1 MVAETLAGG
10 AWGGAVYAGAKMTTF
25 CCVQHVLNK
34 VLGAVLILVS
44 VSACAGVDAPDGS
57 ARVVSGSLVNSPGET
72 LTLEGRTDSGVR
84 LGSGEL
90 RADRSF
96 TFAYDETP
104 DPRALVRADAFFCD
118 GLSLEGGAVRTVP
131 DRYIPAFRG
140 GERVGTLAQ
149 ASSAEFA
156 FGEGASGIIIDRVYA
171 DGPARVRGTCTGQNE
186 TLDYTLNTGWNTVV
200 AVLEV
205 VSGTPTFSART
216 APPPE
221 NVRWFYR
228 AR

>member
-1 MVAETLAGG
+1 
-10 AWGGAVYAGAKMTTF
+10 MTSSY
-25 CCVQHVLNK
+25 CVRRVLNR
-34 VLGAVLILVS
+34 VVGTVLILVS
-44 VSACAGVDAPDGS
+44 VAACAGIDAPDGS
-57 ARVVSGSLVNSPGET
+57 ARVVSGSVEDAPGEA

-84 LGSGEL
+84 LGAGEL
-90 RADRSF
+90 RGDGSF

-104 DPRALVRADAFFCD
+104 DPRALGRADAFFCD
-118 GLSLEGGAVRTVP
+118 GLTLEGGAVQIVP
-131 DRYIPAFRG
+131 DRYIPAFRD

-149 ASSAEFA
+149 ASSREVA
-156 FGEGASGIIIDRVYA
+156 FGEGASGVIIDRIYA
-171 DGPARVRGTCTGQNE
+171 DGPVRVRGTCTGQNE

-200 AVLEV
+200 AAFEV
-205 VSGTPTFSART
+205 VSGTLTFSART